1 MSSSSSSPFV
11 LRASTDDTDSPYGY
25 VPTLWICIMFVTLFS
40 VSTTAQLIHTLF
52 ARQWFLLPTIILA
65 GCGEILGW
73 AGRLWSNQ
81 NLQAAD
87 PYMIQIACLIISPT
101 PLLGAHFII
110 FGRLV
115 KMLGPQYS
123 RFKPTLYSR
132 IFLSC
137 DVVSLVVQAVGGGMT
152 ASANDDAGVN
162 LGTNIMLAGIAI
174 QLAILI
180 IFSAI
185 ALEFVYRFNADKPVR
200 LDTENLKNG
209 YMDRRR
215 RIGLYAVFCATFCLF
230 IRAIYRLIELGDGWN
245 GIVIR
250 TQWTFDLFD
259 SAMVVLAMYIWN
271 FVPVS
276 WILSGHGS
284 AQELEMRYNT
294 SNEPLNTKAL

>member
-1 MSSSSSSPFV
+1 MNSSSFSSLV
-11 LRASTDDTDSPYGY
+11 LRADDTDSPYGY
-25 VPTLWICIMFVTLFS
+25 VPALWICIMFIILFS
-40 VSTTAQLIHTLF
+40 VSTIAQLLHTLCV
-52 ARQWFLLPTIILA
+52 RQWFLLPTVVLA

-73 AGRLWSNQ
+73 IGRLWSNQ
-81 NLQAAD
+81 NLQASD

-115 KMLGPQYS
+115 QILGSQYS

-137 DVVSLVVQAVGGGMT
+137 DIVSLVVQAVGGGMT

-162 LGTNIMLAGIAI
+162 LGTNIMLAGIVI

-180 IFSAI
+180 IFSTT
-185 ALEFVYRFNADKPVR
+185 ALEFVYRFNTDKPVR
-200 LDTENLKNG
+200 SEPSDAIG

-215 RIGLYAVFCATFCLF
+215 TIGLFAVFFATFCLF
-230 IRAIYRLIELGDGWN
+230 IRAVYRVIELADGWN
-245 GIVIR
+245 GVVIS
-250 TQWTFDLFD
+250 TQWSFDLFD
-259 SAMVVLAMYIWN
+259 SGMVVLAMYTWN

-276 WILSGHGS
+276 WILSGS
-284 AQELEMRYNT
+284 NKQEELEMQYNT
-294 SNEPLNTKAL
+294 SHEPLNTQ